1 MRKDI
6 LKTDEN
12 AAERQ
17 HEEANLLLVKVI
29 PLVEVVFLL
38 KIIIKMYEN
47 VRNLHLTEK
56 TIAAESTLEMI
67 VITEEH
73 MSGITTVII
82 VEVKISIDQVAVIG
96 VKAVAAAPIIVLS
109 IKSRR
114 LCQRSPFH
122 PKARFLQI

>member
-29 PLVEVVFLL
+29 PLVEETIVV
-38 KIIIKMYEN
+38 
-47 VRNLHLTEK
+47 
-56 TIAAESTLEMI
+56 ESTLEMI